1 MTEFKMCRA
10 PPNPDMNSLTIGFIS
25 AGCIFGGVL
34 LGMLLQKVLPQHH
47 LESDSKDTVKLGA
60 GMLATLTA
68 LVLGLLVSSAKGS
81 FDAMNAGIAQTGAK
95 VILFDHILA
104 DYGPE
109 TKEVREQLRDTVAS
123 TIEKIWPDKK
133 GGPGGLRA
141 LESVDAAKTLQAKL
155 RELTPK
161 NDLQKSLLAQASQI
175 GSDVLQTR
183 LLLMEGQQNTLPA
196 SFLVLLIFWLTGLFI
211 SFGLFAPRN
220 GTVLAV
226 LLICALSVSSAIFLI
241 LEMNRP
247 LDGFIKAS
255 NAPLRKAVELIGK

>member
-1 MTEFKMCRA
+1 
-10 PPNPDMNSLTIGFIS
+10 MNSLTIGFIS
-25 AGCIFGGVL
+25 AGCVFGGVL

-47 LESDSKDTVKLGA
+47 LASDSKDTVKVGA

-95 VILFDHILA
+95 IILFDHILS

-109 TKEVREQLRDTVAS
+109 TKEVREQLRHTVAS
-123 TIEKIWPDKK
+123 VIERIWPEKK
-133 GGPGGLRA
+133 GGVGGLRA
-141 LESVDAAKTLQAKL
+141 LESVDAAETLQAKL

-161 NDLQKSLLAQASQI
+161 NDLQKSLLTQASQI

-183 LLLMEGQQNTLPA
+183 LLLMEGQQNTLPT

-226 LLICALSVSSAIFLI
+226 LLICALSVSSAIFLV
-241 LEMNRP
+241 LEMDRP

>member
-1 MTEFKMCRA
+1 
-10 PPNPDMNSLTIGFIS
+10 MNSLTIGFIS

-34 LGMLLQKVLPQHH
+34 LGMLLQKVLPEHH
-47 LESDSKDTVKLGA
+47 LDTASKDTVKVGA

-68 LVLGLLVSSAKGS
+68 LVLGLLVSSAKSS
-81 FDAMNAGIAQTGAK
+81 FDGMNAGIAQAGAK

-109 TKEVREQLRDTVAS
+109 TKEVRDELRHTVSS
-123 TIEKIWPDKK
+123 TIERIWPTKK
-133 GGPGGLRA
+133 TGSGGLRA
-141 LESVDAAKTLQAKL
+141 LESVDAAKILQAKL

-175 GSDVLQTR
+175 SSDVLQTR
-183 LLLMEGQQNTLPA
+183 LLLMEGQQNTLPP

-226 LLICALSVSSAIFLI
+226 LLICALSVSSAIFLV

>member
-1 MTEFKMCRA
+1 
-10 PPNPDMNSLTIGFIS
+10 MNSSTIGFIS

-34 LGMLLQKVLPQHH
+34 LGMLLQKVLPEHH
-47 LESDSKDTVKLGA
+47 LDTPSKDTVKVGA

-68 LVLGLLVSSAKGS
+68 LVLGLLVSSAKSS

-95 VILFDHILA
+95 IILFDHILA

-123 TIEKIWPDKK
+123 VIERIWPEKK
-133 GGPGGLRA
+133 GGLGGLRA
-141 LESVDAAKTLQAKL
+141 LESVDAAETMQAKL

-175 GSDVLQTR
+175 SSDMLQAR
-183 LLLMEGQQNTLPA
+183 LLLMEGQQNTLPS

-226 LLICALSVSSAIFLI
+226 LLICALSVSSAIFLV
-241 LEMNRP
+241 LEMDRP

>member
-1 MTEFKMCRA
+1 
-10 PPNPDMNSLTIGFIS
+10 MNSSAIASIS

-34 LGMLLQKVLPQHH
+34 LGMLLQKVLPEHH
-47 LESDSKDTVKLGA
+47 LDTPSRDTVKVGA

-68 LVLGLLVSSAKGS
+68 LVLGLLVSSAKSS
-81 FDAMNAGIAQTGAK
+81 FDAMNAGIAQAGAK
-95 VILFDHILA
+95 IILLDDVLA
-104 DYGPE
+104 DYGAE
-109 TKEVREQLRDTVAS
+109 TKEVREQLRNSVAS
-123 TIEKIWPDKK
+123 LIERIWPERK
-133 GGPGGLRA
+133 GGVGGLRA

-175 GSDVLQTR
+175 CSDVLQSR
-183 LLLMEGQQNTLPA
+183 LLLMAGQQNTLPTA
-196 SFLVLLIFWLTGLFI
+196 FLVLLIFWLTGLFI

-226 LLICALSVSSAIFLI
+226 LLICALSVSSAIFLV
-241 LEMNRP
+241 LEMDRP

-255 NAPLRKAVELIGK
+255 NAPLRKAVELISK

>member
-1 MTEFKMCRA
+1 
-10 PPNPDMNSLTIGFIS
+10 MNSSTIGFIS

-34 LGMLLQKVLPQHH
+34 LGMLLQKVLPEHH
-47 LESDSKDTVKLGA
+47 LDTPSKDTVKVGA

-68 LVLGLLVSSAKGS
+68 LVLGLLVSSAKSS
-81 FDAMNAGIAQTGAK
+81 FDAVNAGIAQTGAK
-95 VILFDHILA
+95 IILFDHILA

-109 TKEVREQLRDTVAS
+109 TKEVREQLRHTVAS
-123 TIEKIWPDKK
+123 VIEKIWPQKK
-133 GGPGGLRA
+133 GGVGGLRA
-141 LESVDAAKTLQAKL
+141 LESVDAAETLQAKL

-175 GSDVLQTR
+175 SSDMLQAR
-183 LLLMEGQQNTLPA
+183 LLLMEGQQNTLPS

-226 LLICALSVSSAIFLI
+226 LLICALSVSSAIFLV
-241 LEMNRP
+241 LEMDRP

>member
-1 MTEFKMCRA
+1 
-10 PPNPDMNSLTIGFIS
+10 MNSSTIGFIS

-34 LGMLLQKVLPQHH
+34 LGMLLQKVLPEHH
-47 LESDSKDTVKLGA
+47 LDTPSKDTVKVGA

-68 LVLGLLVSSAKGS
+68 LVLGLLVSSAKSS

-95 VILFDHILA
+95 IILFDHILA

-109 TKEVREQLRDTVAS
+109 TKEVREQLRHTVAS
-123 TIEKIWPDKK
+123 VIERIWPEKK
-133 GGPGGLRA
+133 GGVGGLRA
-141 LESVDAAKTLQAKL
+141 LESVDAAETMQAKL

-183 LLLMEGQQNTLPA
+183 LLLMEGQQNTLPT

-226 LLICALSVSSAIFLI
+226 LLICALSVSSAIFLV
-241 LEMNRP
+241 LEMDRP

>member
-1 MTEFKMCRA
+1 
-10 PPNPDMNSLTIGFIS
+10 MNSLTIGFIS

-34 LGMLLQKVLPQHH
+34 LGMLLQKVLPEHH
-47 LESDSKDTVKLGA
+47 LDTASKDTVKVGA

-68 LVLGLLVSSAKGS
+68 LVLGLLVSSAKSS
-81 FDAMNAGIAQTGAK
+81 FDGMNAGIAQAGAK

-109 TKEVREQLRDTVAS
+109 TKEVRDELRHTVAS
-123 TIEKIWPDKK
+123 TIERIWPTKK
-133 GGPGGLRA
+133 TGSGGLRA
-141 LESVDAAKTLQAKL
+141 LESVDAAKILQAKL

-161 NDLQKSLLAQASQI
+161 NDLQKSLLAQALQI
-175 GSDVLQTR
+175 SNDVLQTR
-183 LLLMEGQQNTLPA
+183 LLLMEGQQNTLP
-196 SFLVLLIFWLTGLFI
+196 SPFLALLIFWLTGLFI
-211 SFGLFAPRN
+211 TFGMFAPRN

-226 LLICALSVSSAIFLI
+226 LLICAVSVSSAIFLV

>member
-1 MTEFKMCRA
+1 
-10 PPNPDMNSLTIGFIS
+10 MNSLTIGFIS

-34 LGMLLQKVLPQHH
+34 LGMLLQKVLPEHH
-47 LESDSKDTVKLGA
+47 LDTASKDTVKVGA

-68 LVLGLLVSSAKGS
+68 LVLGLLVSSAKSS

-95 VILFDHILA
+95 VLLVDHILA

-109 TKEVREQLRDTVAS
+109 TKEVREQLRNTVAS
-123 TIEKIWPDKK
+123 VIERVWPETKTAT
-133 GGPGGLRA
+133 GGLRA
-141 LESVDAAKTLQAKL
+141 MESVDAAKTLQAKL

-161 NDLQKSLLAQASQI
+161 NDLQKSLLAQVSQI
-175 GSDVLQTR
+175 STDVLQSR
-183 LLLMEGQQNTLPA
+183 LLLMEGQQNTLP
-196 SFLVLLIFWLTGLFI
+196 SPFLVLLIFWLTGLFI
-211 SFGLFAPRN
+211 SFGLFAPPN
-220 GTVLAV
+220 GLVLTV
-226 LLICALSVSSAIFLI
+226 LLICALSVSSAIFLV

>member
-1 MTEFKMCRA
+1 
-10 PPNPDMNSLTIGFIS
+10 MNSLTIGFIS

-47 LESDSKDTVKLGA
+47 LESNSKDTVKLGA

-68 LVLGLLVSSAKGS
+68 LVLGLLVSSAKSS

-95 VILFDHILA
+95 VILVDHVLA

-109 TKEVREQLRDTVAS
+109 TKDAREQLRHTVAS
-123 TIEKIWPDKK
+123 TIERIWPAKTT
-133 GGPGGLRA
+133 GAGGLRA

-175 GSDVLQTR
+175 SSDVLQTR
-183 LLLMEGQQNTLPA
+183 LLLMEGQQNTLP
-196 SFLVLLIFWLTGLFI
+196 SPFLVLLISWLTGLFL
-211 SFGLFAPRN
+211 SFGLFAPPN

-226 LLICALSVSSAIFLI
+226 LLICALSVSSAIFLV

>member
-1 MTEFKMCRA
+1 
-10 PPNPDMNSLTIGFIS
+10 MNSLTIGFIS

-34 LGMLLQKVLPQHH
+34 LGMLLQKVLPEHH
-47 LESDSKDTVKLGA
+47 LDTASKDTVKVGA

-68 LVLGLLVSSAKGS
+68 LVLGLLVSSAKSS
-81 FDAMNAGIAQTGAK
+81 FDGMNAGIAQAGAK

-109 TKEVREQLRDTVAS
+109 TKEVRDELRHTVAS
-123 TIEKIWPDKK
+123 TIERIWPTKK
-133 GGPGGLRA
+133 TGSGGLRA
-141 LESVDAAKTLQAKL
+141 LESVDAAKILQAKL

-175 GSDVLQTR
+175 SSDVLQTR
-183 LLLMEGQQNTLPA
+183 LLLMEGQQNTLPP

-226 LLICALSVSSAIFLI
+226 LLICALSVSSAIFLV

-255 NAPLRKAVELIGK
+255 NAPLRKAVELIGM

>member
-1 MTEFKMCRA
+1 MCRA

-183 LLLMEGQQNTLPA
+183 LLLVEQQQNELPPA
-196 SFLVLLIFWLTGLFI
+196 FLVLLIFWLTGLFI

-226 LLICALSVSSAIFLI
+226 LLICAVSVSSAIFLV

-247 LDGFIKAS
+247 LDGFIKVS
-255 NAPLRKAVELIGK
+255 SAPLRKAVELIGK

>member
-1 MTEFKMCRA
+1 
-10 PPNPDMNSLTIGFIS
+10 MNSSTIGFIS

-34 LGMLLQKVLPQHH
+34 LGMLLQKVLPEHH
-47 LESDSKDTVKLGA
+47 LDTPSKDTVKVGA

-68 LVLGLLVSSAKGS
+68 LVLGLLVSSAKSS

-95 VILFDHILA
+95 IILFDHILA

-109 TKEVREQLRDTVAS
+109 TKEAREQLRHTVAS
-123 TIEKIWPDKK
+123 TIERIWPEKK
-133 GGPGGLRA
+133 GGVGGLRA
-141 LESVDAAKTLQAKL
+141 LESVDAAETMQAKL

-183 LLLMEGQQNTLPA
+183 LLLMEGQQNTLPS

-226 LLICALSVSSAIFLI
+226 LLICALSVSSAIFLV
-241 LEMNRP
+241 LEMDRP

>member
-1 MTEFKMCRA
+1 MI
-10 PPNPDMNSLTIGFIS
+10 SLTIGLIS
-25 AGCIFGGVL
+25 AACAFGGVL
-34 LGMLLQKVLPQHH
+34 VGMLLQKVLPEHH
-47 LESDSKDTVKLGA
+47 LDTPSKDTVKVGA

-68 LVLGLLVSSAKGS
+68 LVLGLLVSSSKSS
-81 FDAMNAGIAQTGAK
+81 FDAMNAGIAQAGAK

-109 TKEVREQLRDTVAS
+109 TKDAREQLRHTVAS
-123 TIEKIWPDKK
+123 TIGKIWPEKK
-133 GGPGGLRA
+133 GGLGGLRA
-141 LESVDAAKTLQAKL
+141 LESVDAAKILQGKL

-175 GSDVLQTR
+175 SSDVLQTR
-183 LLLMEGQQNTLPA
+183 LLLMEGQQNTLP
-196 SFLVLLIFWLTGLFI
+196 SPFLVLLISWLTGLFL
-211 SFGLFAPRN
+211 SFGLFAPPN

-226 LLICALSVSSAIFLI
+226 LLICALSVSSAIFLV

>member
-1 MTEFKMCRA
+1 
-10 PPNPDMNSLTIGFIS
+10 MNSLTIGFIS

-34 LGMLLQKVLPQHH
+34 LGMLLQKVLPEHH
-47 LESDSKDTVKLGA
+47 LDTPSKDTVKVGA

-68 LVLGLLVSSAKGS
+68 LVLGLLVSSAKSS
-81 FDAMNAGIAQTGAK
+81 FDAMNAGIAQAGAK
-95 VILFDHILA
+95 VMLLDHILA

-109 TKEVREQLRDTVAS
+109 TKDAREQLRQTVAS
-123 TIEKIWPDKK
+123 VIERIWPEKK
-133 GGPGGLRA
+133 GGVGGLRA
-141 LESVDAAKTLQAKL
+141 LESVDAAKTIQAKL

-161 NDLQKSLLAQASQI
+161 NDLQKSLLAQASQVS
-175 GSDVLQTR
+175 SDVLQTR
-183 LLLMEGQQNTLPA
+183 LLLMAGQQNTLPT
-196 SFLVLLIFWLTGLFI
+196 SFLALLIFWLTGLFI

-226 LLICALSVSSAIFLI
+226 LLICALSVSSAIFLV
-241 LEMNRP
+241 LEMDRP

>member
-1 MTEFKMCRA
+1 MCRA

-109 TKEVREQLRDTVAS
+109 TKEVREQLRDTIAS

>member
-1 MTEFKMCRA
+1 
-10 PPNPDMNSLTIGFIS
+10 MNSLTIGFIS

-34 LGMLLQKVLPQHH
+34 LGMLLQKVLPEHH
-47 LESDSKDTVKLGA
+47 LDTPSKDTVKVGA

-68 LVLGLLVSSAKGS
+68 LVLGLLVSSAKSS

-95 VILFDHILA
+95 IILFDHILA

-109 TKEVREQLRDTVAS
+109 TKEVREQLRHTVAS
-123 TIEKIWPDKK
+123 VIERIWPAKK
-133 GGPGGLRA
+133 GGVGGLRA
-141 LESVDAAKTLQAKL
+141 LESVDAAETLQAKL
-155 RELTPK
+155 REFTPK
-161 NDLQKSLLAQASQI
+161 NDLQKSLLAQASQVS
-175 GSDVLQTR
+175 SDMLQAR
-183 LLLMEGQQNTLPA
+183 LLLMEGQQNTLPT

-226 LLICALSVSSAIFLI
+226 LLICALSVSSAIFLV
-241 LEMNRP
+241 LEMDRP

>member
-1 MTEFKMCRA
+1 
-10 PPNPDMNSLTIGFIS
+10 MNSMTIGFIS

-47 LESDSKDTVKLGA
+47 LESDSKDTVKVGA

-81 FDAMNAGIAQTGAK
+81 FDAMNVGIEQTGAK
-95 VILFDHILA
+95 IILLDHVLA

-109 TKEVREQLRDTVAS
+109 TKEVREELRHTVES
-123 TIEKIWPDKK
+123 VIERIWPAKK
-133 GGPGGLRA
+133 GGLGGLRA
-141 LESVDAAKTLQAKL
+141 METLDSPKTLQAKL
-155 RELTPK
+155 RELTPR
-161 NDLQKSLLAQASQI
+161 NDLQKSLLVQASQI
-175 GSDVLQTR
+175 SGDVLQTR
-183 LLLMEGQQNTLPA
+183 LLLMEGQQNSLPT

-226 LLICALSVSSAIFLI
+226 LLICALSVSSAIFLV
-241 LEMNRP
+241 LEMDRP

>member
-1 MTEFKMCRA
+1 
-10 PPNPDMNSLTIGFIS
+10 MNSSTIGFIS

-34 LGMLLQKVLPQHH
+34 LGMLLQKVLPEHH
-47 LESDSKDTVKLGA
+47 LDTPSKDTVKVGA

-68 LVLGLLVSSAKGS
+68 LVLGLLVSSAKSS

-95 VILFDHILA
+95 IILFDHILA
-104 DYGPE
+104 NYGPE
-109 TKEVREQLRDTVAS
+109 TKEAREQLRQTVAS
-123 TIEKIWPDKK
+123 TIERIWPEQK
-133 GGPGGLRA
+133 GGVGGLRA
-141 LESVDAAKTLQAKL
+141 LESVDAAETMQAKL

-175 GSDVLQTR
+175 SSDMLQAR
-183 LLLMEGQQNTLPA
+183 LLLMEGQQNTLPS

-226 LLICALSVSSAIFLI
+226 LLICALSVSSAIFLV
-241 LEMNRP
+241 LEMDRP

>member
-1 MTEFKMCRA
+1 
-10 PPNPDMNSLTIGFIS
+10 MNSSTIGFIS

-34 LGMLLQKVLPQHH
+34 LGMLLQKVLPEHH
-47 LESDSKDTVKLGA
+47 LDTPSKDTVKVGA

-68 LVLGLLVSSAKGS
+68 LVLGLLVSSAKSS

-95 VILFDHILA
+95 IILFDHILA

-109 TKEVREQLRDTVAS
+109 TKEVREQLRHTVAS
-123 TIEKIWPDKK
+123 VIERIWPEQK
-133 GGPGGLRA
+133 GAVGGLRA
-141 LESVDAAKTLQAKL
+141 LESVDAAETMQAKL

-161 NDLQKSLLAQASQI
+161 NDVQKSLLAQASQI
-175 GSDVLQTR
+175 SSDMLQAR
-183 LLLMEGQQNTLPA
+183 LLLMEGQQNTLPS

-226 LLICALSVSSAIFLI
+226 LLICALSVSSAIFLV
-241 LEMNRP
+241 LEMDRP